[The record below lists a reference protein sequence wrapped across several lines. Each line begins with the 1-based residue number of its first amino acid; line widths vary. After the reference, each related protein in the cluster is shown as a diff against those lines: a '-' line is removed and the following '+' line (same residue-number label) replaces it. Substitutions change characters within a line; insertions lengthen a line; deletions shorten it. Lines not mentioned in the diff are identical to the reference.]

1 MRDNMKLYLSDIR
14 FFSEDFF
21 ERADAVPP
29 GKRKDL
35 ASYTHPVSR
44 KEHILAWSLLS
55 FAYQAETEKPVSEI
69 RLTFSEKGKPYIE
82 SDPFFFSLSHS
93 EGRVICAVAESEIGA
108 DVQRI
113 KPVKDGVLKRVLCE
127 NERRLYEE
135 SDNKPLCFTRL
146 WSLKESYLK
155 YTGEG
160 ISAGLGSLDFSPFFE
175 KDSFTLFGKRFSSFD
190 DGEYACSVC
199 SADKNMRIIRL
210 GKDDLLSILK

>member
-1 MRDNMKLYLSDIR
+1 MRENMKLYLSDIKY
-14 FFSEDFF
+14 FSEDFF
-21 ERADAVPP
+21 ERAGTVPP
-29 GKRKDL
+29 QKKKDL
-35 ASYTHPVSR
+35 ASFTHPVSR
-44 KEHILAWSLLS
+44 KEHILAWSMLS
-55 FAYQAETEKPVSEI
+55 FAYQAETGKPVCAI

-93 EGRVICAVAESEIGA
+93 EGRVICAVGESEIGA

-113 KPVKDGVLKRVLCE
+113 KPVKDGVLKRVLFE
-127 NERRLYEE
+127 NERRIYEE

-160 ISAGLGSLDFSPFFE
+160 ISAGFGSLDFSPFFE
-175 KDSFTLFGKRFSSFD
+175 KDSFTLFGKQFSSFD

-199 SADKNMRIIRL
+199 SDDKNMRLIRL
-210 GKDDLLSILK
+210 SEGDFLSILK